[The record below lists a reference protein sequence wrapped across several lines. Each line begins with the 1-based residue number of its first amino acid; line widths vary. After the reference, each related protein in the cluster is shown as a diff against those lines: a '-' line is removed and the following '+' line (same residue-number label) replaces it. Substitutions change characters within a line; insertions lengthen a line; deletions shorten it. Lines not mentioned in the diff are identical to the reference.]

1 MGGTLARYG
10 ADPGARVVL
19 VCATRGEAGEISPS
33 QQAAA
38 HEPLGQMPPDILR
51 ESQAW
56 ECFQLAAGYVDE
68 DRKSVV

>member
-51 ESQAW
+51 ESGRL
-56 ECFQLAAGYVDE
+56 EAG
-68 DRKSVV
+68 